1 MPKHLSFQMKLT
13 LVFIVAA
20 MIEGAIIGSLS
31 FSHSKDIVVK
41 NKKQEMSDTI
51 NRIDININV
60 KVRYIMEILDNASE
74 SQLVQNAC
82 IPGWDQEEGAIRDYL
97 DDYCK
102 SIIRSV
108 GEDIDISIINAS
120 QVMYTTAGPERS
132 VPKVVSEQVLR
143 TYYSALGSRNNKAV
157 WTGIIPKLF
166 SRPEEDDRAVTVIR
180 SVPDGNRDNSLG
192 ILIMEL
198 DPDMFSN
205 LLLGNQGLFQ
215 YQYLFIADQKGRV
228 ICSNPKVNKQWQDEI
243 DRRFTEGKRR
253 FELEWD
259 GKQYYVCGQY
269 NGITGWKSY
278 SVIPLEGLFPQ
289 SQALNSSIWLVV
301 LGSAIGSAAVIAFL
315 VYAMARPIKRLSKA
329 MGQVQKGDFAVR
341 VPGDSKDEIGK
352 LTKSFNYMLDE
363 INILIKQVYQEKI
376 AQKNAE
382 IQALQAQI
390 NPHFLYNT
398 LDSVNWML
406 IDREEYDISDII
418 ISLGELMRYSIEDE
432 NAFVPLKREVEYVLC
447 YLKIQKNRLE
457 DRLEYSVDAQE
468 NLMEE
473 RVPKLILQPII
484 ENAIT
489 HGIEPRNQKGTIH
502 ICIEDQ
508 GEAMIISVEDNGMGM
523 NPDQLKGLRDETSD
537 TEKEG
542 HRGIGIRN
550 VDRRIRLHYGEQYGV
565 SVESLYGKGTLV
577 RLRIPKSPSGS
588 SLCPGDEF
596 TLRQPRF
603 TEEKGE
609 SLKDEDYDR
618 G

>member
-1 MPKHLSFQMKLT
+1 MSKHLSFQMKLT

-31 FSHSKDIVVK
+31 FSHSKAIVVK

-82 IPGWDQEEGAIRDYL
+82 IPGWDQDDGDVMRAYL

-102 SIIRSV
+102 SLIQSV
-108 GEDIDISIINAS
+108 GEDIDISIINTS
-120 QVMYTTAGPERS
+120 QVMYTTVDPEDS
-132 VPKVVSEQVLR
+132 GAKAVSEQVLR
-143 TYYSALGSRNNKAV
+143 TYYSIMGSRNNKAV
-157 WTGIIPKLF
+157 WTGIMPRMF
-166 SRPEEDDRAVTVIR
+166 SRWEEDDQAVTVIR
-180 SVPDGNRDNSLG
+180 AIPDESGKNNLG
-192 ILIMEL
+192 IMIMEL

-215 YQYLFIADQKGRV
+215 YQYLFIADQSGHV
-228 ICSNPKVNKQWQDEI
+228 ICSNPKVNNQWQDEI
-243 DRRFTEGKRR
+243 NQRFNGGNRR
-253 FELEWD
+253 FELEWN

-269 NGITGWKSY
+269 NGITGWRSY

-289 SQALNSSIWLVV
+289 ARALNSSIWLVV
-301 LGSAIGSAAVIAFL
+301 LGSAFGSAVVIVLL
-315 VYAMARPIKRLSKA
+315 VYAMARPIKRLSNA

-341 VPGDSKDEIGK
+341 VPGNRKDEIGK
-352 LTKSFNYMLDE
+352 LAESFNYMLDE
-363 INILIKQVYQEKI
+363 INTLIKQVYQEKI

-406 IDREEYDISDII
+406 IDREEYDISDIV

-457 DRLEYSVDAQE
+457 DRLEYSMEAQE

-473 RVPKLILQPII
+473 KVPKLILQPII

-489 HGIEPRNQKGTIH
+489 HGIEPRNQKGSIH

-508 GEAMIISVEDNGMGM
+508 GEAMVISVEDNGMGM
-523 NPDQLKGLRDETSD
+523 NPDQLKHLKVEEPDA
-537 TEKEG
+537 EKEG
-542 HRGIGIRN
+542 HTGIGLRN

-565 SVESLYGKGTLV
+565 SIESQYGKGTLV
-577 RLRIPKSPSGS
+577 RLHIPKSS
-588 SLCPGDEF
+588 
-596 TLRQPRF
+596 
-603 TEEKGE
+603 
-609 SLKDEDYDR
+609 R
-618 G
+618 GTNSP

>member
-1 MPKHLSFQMKLT
+1 MSKHLSFQMKLT

-31 FSHSKDIVVK
+31 FSHSKAIVVK

-82 IPGWDQEEGAIRDYL
+82 IPGWDQDDGGVMRAYL

-102 SIIRSV
+102 SLIQSV
-108 GEDIDISIINAS
+108 GEDIDISIINTS
-120 QVMYTTAGPERS
+120 QVMYTTVDPEDS
-132 VPKVVSEQVLR
+132 GTKAVSEQVLR
-143 TYYSALGSRNNKAV
+143 TYYSIMGSRNNKAV
-157 WTGIIPKLF
+157 WTGIMPRMF
-166 SRPEEDDRAVTVIR
+166 SRWEEDDQAVTVIR
-180 SVPDGNRDNSLG
+180 AIPDENGKNNLG
-192 ILIMEL
+192 IMIMEL

-215 YQYLFIADQKGRV
+215 YQYLFIADQSGHV
-228 ICSNPKVNKQWQDEI
+228 ICSNPKVNNQWQDEI
-243 DRRFTEGKRR
+243 NQRFNGGSRR
-253 FELEWD
+253 FELEWN

-269 NGITGWKSY
+269 NGITGWRSY

-289 SQALNSSIWLVV
+289 ARALNSSIWLVV
-301 LGSAIGSAAVIAFL
+301 LGSAFGSAVVIAIL
-315 VYAMARPIKRLSKA
+315 VYAMARPIKRLSRA

-341 VPGDSKDEIGK
+341 VPGNRKDEIGK
-352 LTKSFNYMLDE
+352 LAESFNYMLDE
-363 INILIKQVYQEKI
+363 INTLIKQVYQEKI

-406 IDREEYDISDII
+406 IDREEYDISDIV

-457 DRLEYSVDAQE
+457 DRLEYSVEAQE

-473 RVPKLILQPII
+473 KVPKLILQPII

-489 HGIEPRNQKGTIH
+489 HGIEPRNQKGSIR

-508 GEAMIISVEDNGMGM
+508 GEAMVISVEDNGMGM
-523 NPDQLKGLRDETSD
+523 NPDQLKHLKNEAPD

-542 HRGIGIRN
+542 HTGIGLRN

-565 SVESLYGKGTLV
+565 SIESQYGKGTLV
-577 RLRIPKSPSGS
+577 RLHIPKSPRGS
-588 SLCPGDEF
+588 SL
-596 TLRQPRF
+596 RQPQCIDQ
-603 TEEKGE
+603 KGE
-609 SLKDEDYDR
+609 GLKDEDNDR

>member
-1 MPKHLSFQMKLT
+1 MSKHLSFQMKLT

-31 FSHSKDIVVK
+31 FSHSKAIVVK

-82 IPGWDQEEGAIRDYL
+82 IPGWDQNDGDVMRAYL

-102 SIIRSV
+102 SLIRSV
-108 GEDIDISIINAS
+108 GEDIDISIINTS
-120 QVMYTTAGPERS
+120 QVMYTTVDPEDS
-132 VPKVVSEQVLR
+132 GTKAVSEQVLR
-143 TYYSALGSRNNKAV
+143 TYYSVMGSRNNKAV
-157 WTGIIPKLF
+157 WTGIMPRMF
-166 SRPEEDDRAVTVIR
+166 SRWEEDDQAVTVIR
-180 SVPDGNRDNSLG
+180 AIPDENGKNNLG
-192 ILIMEL
+192 IMIMEL

-215 YQYLFIADQKGRV
+215 YQYLFIADQSGHV
-228 ICSNPKVNKQWQDEI
+228 ICSNPKVNNQWQDEI
-243 DRRFTEGKRR
+243 NQRFNGGNRR
-253 FELEWD
+253 FELEWN

-269 NGITGWKSY
+269 NGITGWRSY

-289 SQALNSSIWLVV
+289 ARALNSSIWLVV
-301 LGSAIGSAAVIAFL
+301 LGSAFGSAVVIALL
-315 VYAMARPIKRLSKA
+315 VYAMARPIKRLSRA
-329 MGQVQKGDFAVR
+329 MGQVQKGDFTVR
-341 VPGDSKDEIGK
+341 VPGNRKDEIGK
-352 LTKSFNYMLDE
+352 LTESFNYMLDE
-363 INILIKQVYQEKI
+363 INTLIKQVYQEKI

-398 LDSVNWML
+398 LDSINWML
-406 IDREEYDISDII
+406 IDREEYDISDIV

-457 DRLEYSVDAQE
+457 DRLEYSVEAQE

-473 RVPKLILQPII
+473 KVPKLILQPII

-489 HGIEPRNQKGTIH
+489 HGIEPRNQKGSIR

-508 GEAMIISVEDNGMGM
+508 GEAMVISVEDNGMGM
-523 NPDQLKGLRDETSD
+523 NPDQLKHLKAEEPDV
-537 TEKEG
+537 EKEG
-542 HRGIGIRN
+542 HTGIGFRN

-565 SVESLYGKGTLV
+565 FIESQYGKGTLV
-577 RLRIPKSPSGS
+577 RLHIPKSS
-588 SLCPGDEF
+588 
-596 TLRQPRF
+596 
-603 TEEKGE
+603 
-609 SLKDEDYDR
+609 R
-618 G
+618 GTNSP